1 MNAWV
6 CARATDSYL
15 ESGLGDRDL
24 DSVLSKICRAIQRG
38 QSQTTIG
45 HTTDCRKRMEELL
58 GNDMEYQHRL
68 EQANER
74 INHYLA
80 EELEIAD
87 KKRKLI
93 PSKTAIDEPTPDRN
107 HADQDMADAN
117 PQGIGES
124 SSSAN
129 AAPPSTETA
138 GDQVSEGTK
147 RKAGEQLLPD
157 ARDRCEQSE
166 RGDEIPVPEASSSV
180 SPNVREVT
188 TEDTRA
194 SSGLKRPQEGTIGS
208 PLQSRSR
215 RSRSTRTN
223 VERQIGD

>member
-194 SSGLKRPQEGTIGS
+194 SSGLKRPSRKARLEALCSLVHGDLGQQEQT
-208 PLQSRSR
+208 
-215 RSRSTRTN
+215 
-223 VERQIGD
+223 